1 MYRFQFYLY
10 VSCITMEYQNILQFV
25 VMVALLEL
33 LFKDKFPSILT
44 TYKTGVRA
52 AITKNNHS

>member
-1 MYRFQFYLY
+1 
-10 VSCITMEYQNILQFV
+10 MEYQNILQFV